1 MSDDKNDLPVD
12 DKGET
17 GTEEIN
23 DMGKGDEA

>member
-1 MSDDKNDLPVD
+1 MSDKNDLPVD
-12 DKGET
+12 DNGET